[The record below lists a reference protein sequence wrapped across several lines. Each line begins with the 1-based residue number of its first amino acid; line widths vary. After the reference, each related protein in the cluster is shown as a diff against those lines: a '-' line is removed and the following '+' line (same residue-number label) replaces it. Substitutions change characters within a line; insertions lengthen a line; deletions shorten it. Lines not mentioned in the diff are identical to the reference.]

1 LLETLETQREDESVL
16 DYLFFIRDSL
26 FALFSPSF
34 IASVILAA
42 STVDRSWKKK
52 LKSGHIK
59 VFDTISA
66 SASTV
71 CLSSRGDVTDGPRTL
86 MVRYIQRSSIVFAEK
101 LAAQWLVDYSAGLE
115 WADLIVVDAWLSQ

>member
-1 LLETLETQREDESVL
+1 MRGCPDSRTSRPWPRDQHSSISSGSLLLETLETQREDESVL

-26 FALFSPSF
+26 FALFSPSS

-59 VFDTISA
+59 VFDTIKRIYCMS
-66 SASTV
+66 
-71 CLSSRGDVTDGPRTL
+71 
-86 MVRYIQRSSIVFAEK
+86 E
-101 LAAQWLVDYSAGLE
+101 
-115 WADLIVVDAWLSQ
+115 